1 MNVAGNGIPD
11 ANPPDSASKLVR
23 ILIVE
28 DDKNEAAALIS
39 FLERYEQLHSQ
50 PFIISVTNTAFEIID
65 TIPDADI
72 MFMDIG
78 LPGINGM
85 EAAGILRMK
94 GVRIPVIFIT
104 SLAQYAVNSYEV
116 DALDFMVKPVKYE
129 SFALRMDR
137 ALRVIR
143 RTLGRSIVVKTK
155 GGMQVIPITTVTA
168 ITVDVHTIR
177 YHQSDGTVFEARGSM
192 GKVAQELEG
201 TSFVRVTSG
210 TLVNMD
216 YVRSVDIWGVKLS
229 TGEEYPISRP
239 KRRDVLREIAN
250 YFGGS
255 DRS

>member
-1 MNVAGNGIPD
+1 MDGKGIGIPP
-11 ANPPDSASKLVR
+11 NPSSKLVR

-28 DDKNEAAALIS
+28 DDVNEAAALTAC
-39 FLERYEQLHSQ
+39 LKRYEQLHSQ
-50 PFIISVTNTAFEIID
+50 PFVISRTNTAFDIID
-65 TIPDADI
+65 TVPDANI
-72 MFMDIG
+72 IFMDIG

-85 EAAGILRMK
+85 EAAGMLRMR
-94 GVRIPVIFIT
+94 GVRTPIIFIT
-104 SLAQYAVNSYEV
+104 SLAQYAASSYEV

-155 GGMQVIPITTVTA
+155 EGMQVMPITDVTA
-168 ITVDVHTIR
+168 ITVDGHTIN
-177 YHQSDGTVFEARGSM
+177 YHQTDGTVFEARGSM
-192 GKVAQELEG
+192 GKVAQELAG
-201 TSFVRVTSG
+201 TPFVRVTSG
-210 TLVNMD
+210 ALVNMD
-216 YVRSVDIWGVKLS
+216 YVRSVDTWGVKLS

-239 KRRDVLREIAN
+239 KRKDVLREIAS